1 MALLILA
8 QCCLTA
14 SFPILSKPLLGA
26 DSEGSSL
33 IVPRSP
39 AQTSGGF
46 KSLNGGGGVELEGS
60 LAVHTV
66 GDGFLGVVVLTGR
79 VEAG

>member
-1 MALLILA
+1 M
-8 QCCLTA
+8 
-14 SFPILSKPLLGA
+14 
-26 DSEGSSL
+26 
-33 IVPRSP
+33 
-39 AQTSGGF
+39 
-46 KSLNGGGGVELEGS
+46 ELEGS